1 MLSWYGLHAPK
12 GTPPAIIGRLH
23 REMAA
28 MTRKPEI
35 AERLTA
41 LGIEPEGNS
50 PQEFLAQIKTEI
62 AAWGRVIKA
71 ARIPLE

>member
-1 MLSWYGLHAPK
+1 
-12 GTPPAIIGRLH
+12 
-23 REMAA
+23 MA
-28 MTRKPEI
+28 RKPDV

-62 AAWGRVIKA
+62 ASWGKVITA
-71 ARIPLE
+71 AKVPKE

>member
-1 MLSWYGLHAPK
+1 
-12 GTPPAIIGRLH
+12 
-23 REMAA
+23 

-50 PQEFLAQIKTEI
+50 PPEFLAQIKTEI
-62 AAWGRVIKA
+62 AGWGKVITA
-71 ARIPLE
+71 AKIPKE